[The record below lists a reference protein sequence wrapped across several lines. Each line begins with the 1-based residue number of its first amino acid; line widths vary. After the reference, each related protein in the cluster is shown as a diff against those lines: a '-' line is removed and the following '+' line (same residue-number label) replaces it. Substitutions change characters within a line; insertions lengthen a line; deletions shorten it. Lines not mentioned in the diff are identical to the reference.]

1 MKKLSKFIPILIII
15 MDIIIIVGG

>member
-1 MKKLSKFIPILIII
+1 MKKLSKFIPILIMI